1 MDVIIQEL
9 FTVSTSL
16 LIMSEA
22 NSIKVR
28 CVMFVFVYSLI
39 YDTFKIMCF
48 KLWDPLVTNVNNSE
62 RVAPLL
68 TGNVYMPS
76 K

>member
-1 MDVIIQEL
+1 
-9 FTVSTSL
+9 
-16 LIMSEA
+16 
-22 NSIKVR
+22 
-28 CVMFVFVYSLI
+28 MFVFVYSLI